1 MPSTQQ
7 SAAPQRHLHICLIV
21 FSLLGLWRLRQA
33 VRRRGRGRA
42 QIFAELPHG
51 RRIRLILLELL
62 VRVGLAHGLAASVC
76 ALQVRRVVD
85 PVLQR
90 LAHRDT
96 TEGLL
101 DVAAA
106 EGLLPDLARR
116 LALVLDL
123 LCTRQAAA
131 ARRVLD
137 A

>member
-76 ALQVRRVVD
+76 ARAAGAARCATPCCSD
-85 PVLQR
+85 SR
-90 LAHRDT
+90 TGDT
-96 TEGLL
+96 TESLL
-101 DVAAA
+101 SAA

-123 LCTRQAAA
+123 LCTRQAEA

>member
-90 LAHRDT
+90 LAHR
-96 TEGLL
+96 
-101 DVAAA
+101 
-106 EGLLPDLARR
+106 
-116 LALVLDL
+116 
-123 LCTRQAAA
+123 
-131 ARRVLD
+131 
-137 A
+137 